1 MDGRDAGRLQY
12 CTRISIGM
20 KEVRVS
26 SRANNLRKLWMISC
40 MIGKNRKGCEMG
52 LMYDGLSLEN
62 DSSQLMVS
70 SHVSSMITGKANF

>member
-1 MDGRDAGRLQY
+1 
-12 CTRISIGM
+12 
-20 KEVRVS
+20 
-26 SRANNLRKLWMISC
+26 